1 MLLFWPETPF
11 PEVSHGCL
19 CLIIQGCTERSPSK
33 RGFSSPQVTFI
44 MVSLSFSVVL
54 DPFICLLVYLYVY
67 DLARSLP
74 HS

>member
-1 MLLFWPETPF
+1 MAVSVSSFRAVLKGHLLK
-11 PEVSHGCL
+11 GA
-19 CLIIQGCTERSPSK
+19 
-33 RGFSSPQVTFI
+33 FSSPQVTFI

-54 DPFICLLVYLYVY
+54 NPFICLLVYLYVY